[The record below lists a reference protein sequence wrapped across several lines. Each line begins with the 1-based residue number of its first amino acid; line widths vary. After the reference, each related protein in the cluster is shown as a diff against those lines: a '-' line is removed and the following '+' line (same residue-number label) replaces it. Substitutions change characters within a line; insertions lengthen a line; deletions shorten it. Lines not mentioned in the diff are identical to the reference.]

1 MKRKIKCKEN
11 NKLNIREDFISA
23 KAITL
28 ITLVI
33 TIIILII
40 LAGVII
46 NVSLGENGI
55 FNKAKQAKNMY
66 NGAVAKEKLELVLEE
81 ARIDKETIN
90 EYNSEEYLDNLLKGQ
105 GIIVNENE
113 VIVDNYNF
121 KIDRER
127 LVILEELGETNI
139 KIMAKVQEYLGKNE
153 NGKYEASILL
163 ILESKNS
170 LKSVIIQN
178 PDGTTFEMQTDEEKL
193 GKDITVEFDEEY
205 IITVITS
212 DGETESRKIIERS
225 EETIKTAEELEEF
238 RDKVN
243 NGLTYEGKTLN
254 VINDLDLR
262 SVCNIEN
269 SWNPIGGCDINGLG
283 ENKFSGTFNG
293 NKHIIDY
300 LYIDTES
307 DLAQGLFGYI
317 VNATITGV
325 VIGENCSISANNSVG
340 GIVGYAVNSKI
351 LYCGNNANINCNGSQ
366 IGGIV
371 GELDCGEIRG
381 CYNKANISGDYNVAG
396 ICGVAGI
403 YEGMNENNII
413 QYSYNTGKIKGET
426 QNSGICGNLVGYAR
440 IENCYNKGE
449 ILGANNCGGIAGRSQ
464 ARRYINNQEVTNQEV
479 AKSQIRYTCN
489 IGKVNASGTRI
500 GGICGYNQQYCIIE
514 DSHILKGLEI
524 KKELI
529 NASNNIG
536 VSSNYLGKIVGHA
549 YSENTSYI
557 NGNGEITNETNI
569 ENGVEDITDTVYYI
583 VNGYDEGESQYWSKD
598 DATQP
603 KLKWE
608 L

>member
-46 NVSLGENGI
+46 NISIGENGI
-55 FNKAKQAKNMY
+55 FNKVKQAKNMY
-66 NGAVAKEKLELVLEE
+66 NEAVAKEKLELVLEE

-90 EYNSEEYLDNLLKGQ
+90 EYNSEGYLDNLLKRQ

-163 ILESKNS
+163 IVESKNS
-170 LKSVIIQN
+170 LKSVVIQN
-178 PDGTTFEMQTDEEKL
+178 PDGTTFEMQTDKEKL
-193 GKDITVEFDEEY
+193 EKDITVEFDEEY

-212 DGETESRKIIERS
+212 DGETESRNIIEKS
-225 EETIKTAEELEEF
+225 EETIKTAEELAEF

-283 ENKFSGTFNG
+283 ENKFSGIFNG
-293 NKHIIDY
+293 NKHTIDY

-307 DLAQGLFGYI
+307 DLTQGLFGYI

-351 LYCGNNANINCNGSQ
+351 LYCGNN
-366 IGGIV
+366 
-371 GELDCGEIRG
+371 
-381 CYNKANISGDYNVAG
+381 ANISGDYNVAG

-536 VSSNYLGKIVGHA
+536 VSSDYLGKIVGHA
-549 YSENTSYI
+549 YSESTSYI